1 VACSPR
7 DGGVTVSA
15 GDAMEPDPERRTA
28 GTVGP
33 PAEERKVVSVLF
45 VDLVDFTTHADQA
58 DPEDVRALLRP
69 YHAVAKAEIESYG
82 GTLEKFAGDAVMGI
96 FGAPVAHEDD
106 AERAVRA
113 GVAILAGVS
122 GLNDVDPS
130 LDLEVRVGVATGD
143 ALVDLTA
150 KPEAGESMVAGDVL
164 NTAARLQAAA
174 APGTIVV
181 AERTYLTTRD
191 TVDYDELGPK
201 RVKGKADP
209 LLVWQ
214 VRGIR
219 RPPRPT
225 ERVGAAFVG
234 RAHDLS
240 LLEHTYA
247 RTVRESAIQLV
258 TVVGE
263 PGIGKTRL
271 LLEFRSSLEREAQKI
286 TWRQGRCLPYGE
298 GVTFWALGEIV
309 KAQAGILESD
319 GAEVATVKLADAVS
333 AVVDDPAER
342 DWFVRQLAPLVGGRM
357 TDDVAPD
364 ERAETAFTAWRR
376 FLEAV
381 ATVQP
386 VVLVVEDVHWA
397 DAALL
402 AFVEHVVDRGASVP
416 LLVVCTAR
424 PELYERTQGWG
435 GGKRNSTTIA
445 LSPLTGEETA
455 QLLHAL
461 LAHAVLPVETQAALL
476 ERAGG
481 NPLFTEQ
488 FVRML
493 IDQGILGIEG
503 AIEPQA
509 TIRVPETVQ
518 AVITARLDTLTAEQK
533 ALLHDAAV
541 VGKVFWAGALTFM
554 SGEDT
559 AAVADHLYEL
569 ARKELVRP
577 ARASAV
583 KDDLEYGFVHILV
596 RDVAYGQIPRRS
608 RALKHRAAA
617 AWIERLTGERVVD
630 HAELLA
636 HHYLRALELTKAAG
650 ELDAVGELEKAACRF
665 LMMAGDRA
673 LQLDVARAAEYYGEA
688 VELLAADDSARA
700 RVLAKLA
707 ETSWLVG
714 RLPEAQQKYEE
725 AIPALLQQGDAL
737 AAGEAMIGQVQTLRD
752 RGSTREAREL
762 LAEATVLLEQERP
775 GRELALAYLH
785 AARDASVSGRSREA
799 IPAAEKAIELCRA
812 LGLEHH
818 LARALQFRGLPALD
832 LGDRGGLAD
841 MEESL
846 RMCLAIGLGYY
857 TVNAYG
863 NLADALLRVTGPAR
877 ALELYREGI
886 AFGDRRGIVF
896 KARWLEAETVWPL
909 YDLGRWDELLEVAD
923 RVIEWDEDYGRSQV
937 GLIAL
942 SYKTYV
948 LAQRGRWGEAHPL
961 CGELLARAR
970 ESGDEQVLAPS
981 LTIAAITS
989 RAVGDATAA
998 LGYVREF
1005 GEFGEGGAW
1014 PMTLADAARVASSV
1028 GGLALAQTMLR
1039 ESATLTP
1046 RGEHMLATGRA
1057 VVAEAR
1063 REFEAALELHELAR
1077 ERWEAFGNVVE
1088 QAHALAGAGRCLT
1101 ALERRQDGAARLH
1114 AAREIYASL
1123 GARPLVADVAAV
1135 LEPVA

>member
-1 VACSPR
+1 
-7 DGGVTVSA
+7 
-15 GDAMEPDPERRTA
+15 MEPDLERRTSA
-28 GTVGP
+28 TVGP

-69 YHAVAKAEIESYG
+69 YHAAAKAEIESYG

-113 GVAILAGVS
+113 GVAVLERVS
-122 GLNDVDPS
+122 DLNHAHPS
-130 LDLEVRVGVATGD
+130 LDLAARVGVATGD

-164 NTAARLQAAA
+164 NTAARLQVAA
-174 APGTIVV
+174 APGTVVV
-181 AERTYLTTRD
+181 AERTYLATRD
-191 TVDYDELGPK
+191 TVDYDDLGP
-201 RVKGKADP
+201 RNVKGKADP
-209 LLVWQ
+209 VLVWQ

-219 RPPRPT
+219 RPPEQT
-225 ERVGAAFVG
+225 SAAFVG

-263 PGIGKTRL
+263 PGVGKTRL
-271 LLEFRSSLEREAQKI
+271 LSEFRRSLENEAQTI

-298 GVTFWALGEIV
+298 GITFWALGEIV

-319 GAEVATVKLADAVS
+319 GSEVATDKLAAAVS
-333 AVVDDPAER
+333 AVVDDAAER
-342 DWFVRQLAPLVGGRM
+342 DWLVRQLAPLVGGR
-357 TDDVAPD
+357 TADDVGPD

-381 ATVQP
+381 AAVQP
-386 VVLVVEDVHWA
+386 LVLVVEDLHWA
-397 DAALL
+397 DPALL
-402 AFVEHVVDRGASVP
+402 AFVEHVVDRGANVP
-416 LLVVCTAR
+416 LLVACTAR
-424 PELYERTQGWG
+424 PELHERMPAWG

-455 QLLHAL
+455 QLLHTL
-461 LAHAVLPVETQAALL
+461 LAHAVLPAETQTALL
-476 ERAGG
+476 EHAGG

-493 IDQGILGIEG
+493 LDQGILAVGG
-503 AIEPQA
+503 TIEPGA

-533 ALLHDAAV
+533 SVLHDAAV

-554 SGEDT
+554 SGDHAGT
-559 AAVADHLYEL
+559 VADHLHEL
-569 ARKELVRP
+569 VRKDLVRP

-583 KDDLEYGFVHILV
+583 KDDIEYGFVHILV
-596 RDVAYGQIPRRS
+596 RDVAYGQIPRRA

-617 AWIERLTGERVVD
+617 VWIERVVEERVVD

-636 HHYLRALELTKAAG
+636 HHYLQALELTTAAG
-650 ELDAVGELEKAACRF
+650 ELDAVPELEEAARRF

-673 LQLDVARAAEYYGEA
+673 LQLDVGRAEEYYGDA
-688 VELLAADDSARA
+688 LELLAAEDPARG

-707 ETSWLVG
+707 ETAWLIG
-714 RLPEAQQKYEE
+714 RLPEAERRYEE
-725 AIPALLQQGDAL
+725 AIPALLRQGDVL

-752 RGSTREAREL
+752 RGRTGRAREL
-762 LAEATVLLEQERP
+762 LTEATALLERERP

-785 AARDASVSGRSREA
+785 AARDASVAGRSREA
-799 IPAAEKAIELCRA
+799 IPAAEKAIELCRT

-818 LARALQFRGLPALD
+818 VARALQFRGIPALD
-832 LGDRGGLAD
+832 LGEVGGLVD

-846 RMCLAIGLGYY
+846 RICLELGLGYY

-863 NLADALLRVTGPAR
+863 NLADAQLRVAGPAR

-942 SYKTYV
+942 SYETYV
-948 LAQRGRWGEAHPL
+948 LAQRGRLGEAQPL
-961 CGELLARAR
+961 CEELIARAR

-981 LTIAAITS
+981 LTVAAITS
-989 RAVGDATAA
+989 RALGDTTAM

-1005 GEFGEGGAW
+1005 GEFGESGYW
-1014 PMTLADAARVASSV
+1014 PMTLADSVRIASSV
-1028 GGLALAQTMLR
+1028 GELALAESLLR
-1039 ESATLTP
+1039 KPATLTP
-1046 RGEHMLATGRA
+1046 RGQYMLVSAEA
-1057 VVAEAR
+1057 AVAESR
-1063 REFEAALELHELAR
+1063 GEFELALELHERAR
-1077 ERWEAFGNVVE
+1077 GHWEAFGNVVE
-1088 QAHALAGAGRCLT
+1088 HAHALAGAGRCLT
-1101 ALERRQDGAARLH
+1101 ELGRGAESAARVE
-1114 AAREIYASL
+1114 AARKAYDSL
-1123 GARPLVADVAAV
+1123 GAGPLVADVAAV
-1135 LEPVA
+1135 LESVA

>member
-1 VACSPR
+1 
-7 DGGVTVSA
+7 
-15 GDAMEPDPERRTA
+15 
-28 GTVGP
+28 
-33 PAEERKVVSVLF
+33 VLF

-69 YHAVAKAEIESYG
+69 YHSAAKAEIDSYG

-113 GVAILAGVS
+113 GVAILERVS
-122 GLNDVDPS
+122 DLNHADPS
-130 LDLEVRVGVATGD
+130 LDLAARVGVATGD

-150 KPEAGESMVAGDVL
+150 KPETGESMVAGDVL

-174 APGTIVV
+174 APGTVLV
-181 AERTYLTTRD
+181 GERTYLATRD
-191 TVDYDELGPK
+191 AVDYDELGPTA
-201 RVKGKADP
+201 VKGKAEP
-209 LLVWQ
+209 VLVWQ
-214 VRGIR
+214 VRGVR
-219 RPPRPT
+219 RPLRPA
-225 ERVGAAFVG
+225 EPARAAFVG
-234 RAHDLS
+234 RTQDLA
-240 LLEHTYA
+240 LLVHTYA
-247 RTVRESAIQLV
+247 RTLRESAIQLV

-263 PGIGKTRL
+263 PGVGKTRL
-271 LLEFRSSLEREAQKI
+271 LSEFKRSLESEGQTI

-319 GAEVATVKLADAVS
+319 GLEVATEKLAAAVS
-333 AVVDDPAER
+333 AVVDDAAER
-342 DWFVRQLAPLVGGRM
+342 DWFVRQLAPLVGGRIA
-357 TDDVAPD
+357 DDVGPD

-381 ATVQP
+381 AVMQP
-386 VVLVVEDVHWA
+386 LVLVVEDLHWA

-402 AFVEHVVDRGASVP
+402 AFVEHVVDRGANVP
-416 LLVVCTAR
+416 LLVACTAR
-424 PELYERTQGWG
+424 PELYERTHGWG

-493 IDQGILGIEG
+493 ADQGILGADG
-503 AIEPQA
+503 AIEPGA

-541 VGKVFWAGALTFM
+541 VGKVFWAGALAFM
-554 SGEDT
+554 RGDD
-559 AAVADHLYEL
+559 ANAVPERLHEL
-569 ARKELVRP
+569 VQKELVRP
-577 ARASAV
+577 ARGSAV
-583 KDDLEYGFVHILV
+583 KDDLEYGFAHILV

-617 AWIERLTGERVVD
+617 AWIERLAGERIVD

-636 HHYLRALELTKAAG
+636 HHYLQALELTKAAG
-650 ELDAVGELEKAACRF
+650 ELDALGDLEEAARRF
-665 LMMAGDRA
+665 LVMAGDRA
-673 LQLDVARAAEYYGEA
+673 LQLDVERAAEYYGDA
-688 VELLAADDSARA
+688 LELLAPGDPTRA

-714 RLPEAQQKYEE
+714 RLPEAEQRYEE
-725 AIPALLQQGDAL
+725 AIPALLQQGDLL
-737 AAGEAMIGQVQTLRD
+737 AAGEAMIGQVQALRD
-752 RGSTREAREL
+752 RGKTRQAREL
-762 LAEATVLLEQERP
+762 LTEATALLEQEQP

-785 AARDASVSGRSREA
+785 AARDASVAGRSREA
-799 IPAAEKAIELCRA
+799 IPAAEKAIGLCRA

-818 LARALQFRGLPALD
+818 LARALQFRGIPALD
-832 LGDRGGLAD
+832 LGDEGALAD

-846 RMCLAIGLGYY
+846 RMCLALGLGYY

-863 NLADALLRVTGPAR
+863 NLADGLLRVAGPTR
-877 ALELYREGI
+877 PLELYREGI
-886 AFGDRRGIVF
+886 GFGDRRGIIF

-909 YDLGRWDELLEVAD
+909 YDLGHWDELLEVAE
-923 RVIEWDEDYGRSQV
+923 RVIEWDEAYGRSQV

-948 LAQRGRWGEAHPL
+948 LAQRGRLREAQPL
-961 CGELLARAR
+961 CDELLARAR

-981 LTIAAITS
+981 LTVAAITS
-989 RAVGDATAA
+989 RSAGDTTAA
-998 LGYVREF
+998 LGYIREF
-1005 GEFGEGGAW
+1005 GEFGESGYW
-1014 PMTLADAARVASSV
+1014 PMTLADAVRVASSE
-1028 GGLALAQTMLR
+1028 GELALAQSLLR
-1039 ESATLTP
+1039 EPATLTR
-1046 RGEHMLATGRA
+1046 RGRYMLVSAEA
-1057 VVAEAR
+1057 AVAEAR
-1063 REFEAALELHELAR
+1063 GEFGQALELHERAR
-1077 ERWEAFGNVVE
+1077 EQWEAFNNLVE
-1088 QAHALAGAGRCLT
+1088 HAHALAGVGRCLL
-1101 ALERRQDGAARLH
+1101 ALGRPEGTARLE
-1114 AAREIYASL
+1114 AAGQVYGLL
-1123 GARPLVADVAAV
+1123 GAQPLVADVSAV
-1135 LEPVA
+1135 LESVA